1 LVERWEMTMTIDDA
15 AILKRAK
22 QLCRDDGVAWDRFSA
37 TSTGARVLNDKD
49 RREGLMRAREELVAD
64 AIETGASQAQIP
76 AHHTA
81 EERKES
87 EVSSDQSATFW
98 PRRRVA

>member
-1 LVERWEMTMTIDDA
+1 MTTTIDDVT
-15 AILKRAK
+15 ILKRAT

-37 TSTGARVLNDKD
+37 TSPGARVLNDKD
-49 RREGLMRAREELVAD
+49 RRECLMRAREELMAD
-64 AIETGASQAQIP
+64 AIEAGASQGQMP

-81 EERKES
+81 ETSVEPEIPP
-87 EVSSDQSATFW
+87 DQSATLW

>member
-1 LVERWEMTMTIDDA
+1 MTMTIDDA
-15 AILKRAK
+15 AILKRAR
-22 QLCRDDGVAWDRFSA
+22 QLCRDDGVAWDWFSA

-49 RREGLMRAREELVAD
+49 RRECLMRAREELVAD
-64 AIETGASQAQIP
+64 AIQTGASQAQIP

-81 EERKES
+81 EEKES